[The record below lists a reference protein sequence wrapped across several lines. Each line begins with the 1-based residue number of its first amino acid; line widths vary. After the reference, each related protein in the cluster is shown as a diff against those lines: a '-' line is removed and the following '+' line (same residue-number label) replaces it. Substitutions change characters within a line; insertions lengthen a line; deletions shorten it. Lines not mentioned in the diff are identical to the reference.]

1 MQLFAHLG
9 QVHGDRALL
18 RPDPVVLR
26 RRTRRR
32 AGLATR
38 TLLVPTSIGRRHDPP
53 LHAREVHPPENA
65 VRRHPREGIALHQ
78 LRYGQHHLSGPV
90 RVPHRRLI
98 YGILQEFECLSL
110 HFRPCRFFNSPHSFP
125 TRLWIRRETSSYE

>member
-65 VRRHPREGIALHQ
+65 VLMPAVIVRLVQQQAP
-78 LRYGQHHLSGPV
+78 SGPESV
-90 RVPHRRLI
+90 DFELI
-98 YGILQEFECLSL
+98 AMAEKQI
-110 HFRPCRFFNSPHSFP
+110 
-125 TRLWIRRETSSYE
+125 